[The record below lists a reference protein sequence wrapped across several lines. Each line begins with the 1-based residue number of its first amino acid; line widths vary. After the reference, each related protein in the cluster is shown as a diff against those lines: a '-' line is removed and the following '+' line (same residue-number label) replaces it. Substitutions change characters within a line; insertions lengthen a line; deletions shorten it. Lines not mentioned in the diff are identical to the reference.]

1 MAVIRGVP
9 HFWVNGSAGV
19 PAVPATISMSAVV
32 EVCKSTSWEQMEPM
46 MENALG
52 LFGNVEKVTSDGGP
66 PYDSREFRKMA
77 KRMGFYH
84 HITTPENPQANGF
97 VEVFQKVLVKMVHTA
112 VVEKQDPKRVV
123 HRYLANYRA
132 APQKTTGKSPY
143 ELMFNRKMMTKLPQA
158 PIKPNQKLDQ
168 EVRKKHDAA
177 KAKKKEYD
185 DHRRKAKEKVINVGD
200 EILVQQKK
208 SSVKT
213 PWDPVPFKVTEVKG
227 SKLKVQKD
235 EQVLERAKNN
245 VKVLKPR
252 PEELKIKN
260 YKRVKV
266 VEDIDLDVDLEKIRV
281 GSRVRHE
288 SVQVDQEQP
297 GGEEQQGEEQSN

>member
-1 MAVIRGVP
+1 MAHEG
-9 HFWVNGSAGV
+9 HFMYEKTLNILRQSNWFPGMAEMVREYVESCKACQASDPSTGQEPIGKEHYLHTFIDQYTKY
-19 PAVPATISMSAVV
+19 PVV

-52 LFGNVEKVTSDGGP
+52 LFGNVERVASDGGP

-112 VVEKQDPKRVV
+112 VVERRLV
-123 HRYLANYRA
+123 HRYLASYRA
-132 APQKTTGKSPY
+132 APQKKTGKSPY

-177 KAKKKEYD
+177 KAKQKEYA
-185 DHRRKAKEKVINVGD
+185 DHRRRAKEKVIKVGD
-200 EILVQQKK
+200 EVLVQQKK
-208 SSVKT
+208 E
-213 PWDPVPFKVTEVKG
+213 F
-227 SKLKVQKD
+227 
-235 EQVLERAKNN
+235 R
-245 VKVLKPR
+245 
-252 PEELKIKN
+252 
-260 YKRVKV
+260 
-266 VEDIDLDVDLEKIRV
+266 
-281 GSRVRHE
+281 
-288 SVQVDQEQP
+288 
-297 GGEEQQGEEQSN
+297 